1 MDERFE
7 HEEEK
12 KMQKKE
18 NRISTKL
25 GRKQTRAIKRME
37 IREQIWVYPFGMHNP
52 KGDEPFCVELNQSSH
67 TGPGD
72 MHLTRNR
79 QFEKDQRQGRIEN

>member
-1 MDERFE
+1 
-7 HEEEK
+7 
-12 KMQKKE
+12 
-18 NRISTKL
+18 
-25 GRKQTRAIKRME
+25 ME
-37 IREQIWVYPFGMHNP
+37 IREQIWVYPFGMPHNP

-79 QFEKDQRQGRIEN
+79 QFEKDQRQGRIEKKGTETDRWYGGLNSLVS